1 MAFEVKMPQLGLTM
15 EEGTIGQWMKQEGD
29 TVAVGDALVSVET
42 DKLTNDVESEF
53 AGVLLKIIAQEGTDI
68 PVQGIMAYIGE
79 AGEVIET
86 AGAQVEVS
94 AQAEETP
101 VVSATKVEAA
111 APVDLQAGGRIK
123 ISPLAKKTATTLGV
137 DYTMVAGT
145 GPGGRI
151 VQQDIFDAESKGVGA
166 PGAQIFTQASGNLSL
181 MDGDEVIKPSGMRK
195 TIAERMVLSHTQIP
209 TVTTLV
215 KTDVTKLLELREKI
229 NEEAG
234 KKYSVNDFILKATAK
249 ALAENRQMLV
259 SWNGDTII
267 RRGHINLGMAV
278 ALEEGLIVPV
288 IHDADRL
295 GLQALSE
302 TAKDLAIRARE
313 GGLSPNEYQGSTFSI
328 SNMGMMDIETFN
340 PIINQPDAAILGV
353 CAISDEL
360 DLNEAGTPF
369 KKKVM
374 RLALTWDHRLLD
386 GSDAAKFQKSMKD
399 LLENP
404 FLLLL

>member
-29 TVAVGDALVSVET
+29 TVAVGDVLVSVET

-53 AGVLLKIIAQEGTDI
+53 AGVLLKIVAQEGTDV

-86 AGAQVEVS
+86 GEAQVEVS

-101 VVSATKVEAA
+101 VVSVTKVEAA
-111 APVDLQAGGRIK
+111 APVNLPAGGRIR

-151 VQQDIFDAESKGVGA
+151 VQQDIFDAERKGVGA
-166 PGAQIFTQASGNLSL
+166 PVTQMLVQASGNLSL

-195 TIAERMVLSHTQIP
+195 TIAERMVQSHTQIP
-209 TVTTLV
+209 TVTTVV

-234 KKYSVNDFILKATAK
+234 KKYSVNDFILKAAAK
-249 ALAENRQMLV
+249 ALTENRQMLV

-313 GGLSPNEYQGSTFSI
+313 GGLSPSEYQGSTFSI

-360 DLNEAGTPF
+360 DLNEAGIPY

-386 GSDAAKFQKSMKD
+386 GSDAAKFQKSMKN